1 MDWTD
6 ESISR
11 LRDLWQEGHST
22 AEIGRRMQ
30 ITKNA
35 VVGKAHRLTLPPRPS
50 PIRKTLDAMAPAP
63 RSALPVLRATAAPG
77 PARTPDSPA
86 ATSDTTSNVRVL
98 RPVAP
103 ASARSPDI
111 VEMLR
116 APVPQTLRH
125 DQSVGHEQSGHEAEA
140 PAPVRTVAPNRTRRG
155 MTCCWPLGD
164 PGTKSFSFCG
174 GEPIAGKPYCGEH
187 AALAYV
193 KIRDRRDS
201 VA

>member
-1 MDWTD
+1 MEWTD

-50 PIRKTLDAMAPAP
+50 PIRKTLDGASHAP
-63 RSALPVLRATAAPG
+63 RSVLPVLRVTSSAATEPTRA
-77 PARTPDSPA
+77 TPSPA
-86 ATSDTTSNVRVL
+86 ATAGSVSNVRLL
-98 RPVAP
+98 RPVVP
-103 ASARSPDI
+103 AMNRLPDI

-116 APVPQTLRH
+116 APGPQPVRH
-125 DQSVGHEQSGHEAEA
+125 EPRQQEPEA
-140 PAPVRTVAPNRTRRG
+140 PATVRTVTPSRTRRG
-155 MTCCWPLGD
+155 MTCCWPLGE

-174 GEPIAGKPYCGEH
+174 GEPIAGKPYCSDH